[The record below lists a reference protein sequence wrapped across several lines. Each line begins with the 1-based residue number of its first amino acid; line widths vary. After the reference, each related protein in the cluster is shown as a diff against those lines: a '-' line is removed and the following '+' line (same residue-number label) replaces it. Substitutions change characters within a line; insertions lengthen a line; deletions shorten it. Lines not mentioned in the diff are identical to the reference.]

1 MPSRR
6 LSRIWQH
13 DPARY
18 APPRHRRACGYEAFV
33 PAPLSEW
40 TGPLPLDTVAVVA
53 EAERAIRALND
64 AARAPLH
71 RAALA
76 PFARLLLRTESI
88 ASSKVEGLQ
97 VGVRALA
104 RAEARRAA
112 GMRVGPEAA
121 EVLGNVDAMQQAVG
135 AASARERFTVD
146 ALAGIHAQLL
156 RGTPQGARM
165 AGRVRDTQN
174 WIGGNDY
181 TPCGADYV
189 PPPPEE
195 VPPLLEELCAVVA
208 DDALPPVMQA
218 ALVHAQFETIH
229 PFEDGNGRA
238 GRALVHVVLRRRGV
252 APHCV
257 PPVSVVLARSRQSYI
272 DGLVRFRDGGDAV
285 AQWVRQ
291 FAEWMAS
298 AAVLAEGYVRRI
310 EALVGEWQGLLNG
323 SPRAPRAKATAW
335 VLLEQLPAYPVLTA
349 AAAEAAT
356 GRARAAVYEAID
368 QLVAAGVLVPLTTG
382 RRHQAWEPV
391 GIAELL
397 ERLEGGE
404 VAG

>member
-1 MPSRR
+1 M
-6 LSRIWQH
+6 
-13 DPARY
+13 
-18 APPRHRRACGYEAFV
+18 
-33 PAPLSEW
+33 
-40 TGPLPLDTVAVVA
+40 
-53 EAERAIRALND
+53 
-64 AARAPLH
+64 
-71 RAALA
+71 
-76 PFARLLLRTESI
+76 
-88 ASSKVEGLQ
+88 
-97 VGVRALA
+97 
-104 RAEARRAA
+104 
-112 GMRVGPEAA
+112 
-121 EVLGNVDAMQQAVG
+121 
-135 AASARERFTVD
+135 
-146 ALAGIHAQLL
+146 
-156 RGTPQGARM
+156 
-165 AGRVRDTQN
+165 
-174 WIGGNDY
+174 
-181 TPCGADYV
+181 

-195 VPPLLEELCAVVA
+195 VLPLLEELCAVVA
-208 DDALPPVMQA
+208 DDTLPPVVQA

-229 PFEDGNGRA
+229 PFEDGTGRT

-252 APHCV
+252 APRCV

-272 DGLVRFRDGGDAV
+272 DGLVRFRGGGDAV

-291 FAEWMAS
+291 SAEWMAS

-310 EALVGEWQGLLNG
+310 EALVGEWQGMLDA

-335 VLLEQLPAYPVLTA
+335 VLMEQLPAYPVLTA

-356 GRARAAVYEAID
+356 GRARAAVYEAIA